1 MNIGTAIGAGLT
13 LVGGAKAAKGYKKT
27 GKAAKRRGQ
36 EQQVYNEI
44 AATQAIAVGQIAAF
58 EEERQARLVASR
70 AVAVAA
76 AGGSVMDITN
86 LLADIEGEG
95 AYRASIAM
103 FEAENEAN
111 RLKFEGEQAA
121 KYGVE
126 LGEQYEDRADATRLQ
141 TLGSMFSFLPLPAG
155 KSASKA
161 MPKAKAYG
169 GYKYESGWNRSP
181 F

>member
-1 MNIGTAIGAGLT
+1 MGISIGTAIGAGLT
-13 LVGGAKAAKGYKKT
+13 LVGGSKAAKGYKKT
-27 GKAAKRRGQ
+27 GKAARERGL
-36 EQQVYNEI
+36 EQQAYNEV
-44 AATQAIAVGQIAAF
+44 AATQAIAVGQISAL

-121 KYGVE
+121 KYGADLE
-126 LGEQYEDRADATRLQ
+126 DQYRDKAKATKLQ
-141 TLGSMFSFLPLPAG
+141 ALGSMFSFLPLPAG
-155 KSASKA
+155 KSS
-161 MPKAKAYG
+161 PVT
-169 GYKYESGWNRSP
+169 KYPSGWNRSP